1 MNDRDKYSIKNK
13 HKQNKILN
21 ENNSNIKTSLLHI
34 DMLAMCGPKSR
45 CAPQMFHAE
54 APMNN

>member
-1 MNDRDKYSIKNK
+1 MIETKYSIKNK

-45 CAPQMFHAE
+45 CAP
-54 APMNN
+54 